1 MHLSKMLIVAL
12 AAFALIAAPAQ
23 ADPLDLSVNGGFE
36 TGTFDGWELFPTGPD
51 QFTIVTPGS
60 DSDNAGCIENSAAA
74 SAALMKNANIGI
86 GVVEPNQ
93 MVTISFDARGEFGPG
108 GVAFAEFFSELD
120 GGGVSASEILGG
132 APLAL
137 DPDPSVWKSFS
148 FTAVTGPD
156 VSGGVTLQ
164 LTATTAADGA
174 SFANVCYDNI
184 RVIVEVPVSSDESS
198 WGIVKGLYR

>member
-1 MHLSKMLIVAL
+1 MHLSKLMIMAL
-12 AAFALIAAPAQ
+12 ATLALVAGPAQ

-60 DSDNAGCIENSAAA
+60 DSDNAGCIDNTVPA

-93 MVTISFDARGEFGPG
+93 MVTISFDARGEFAAG

-120 GGGVSASEILGG
+120 GGGVSSSEILGG
-132 APLAL
+132 GPLAL

-164 LTATTAADGA
+164 LTATTSADPT

-184 RVIVEVPVSSDESS
+184 SVIVEVPVSADESS
-198 WGIVKGLYR
+198 WGTVKGQYR